1 MTKFNDMQVVKRRFF
16 AMRNGAV
23 ADNMRKL
30 GASYRII
37 FGLNLPQIVEIANET
52 PQDSSLA
59 EALWNNKSTRE
70 SQLMA
75 PMIYP
80 REQYGFDVACRWVS
94 EISTIEVAD
103 VLCHRLLRHMNY
115 AWQLAEV
122 MIKSTVV
129 MERYV
134 ALRLMFNLLP
144 GNMDEIKHYAEEEKA
159 KEEPLTML
167 LCHQLL
173 DEIAFICEDSIEND
187 G

>member
-1 MTKFNDMQVVKRRFF
+1 MNEIIKGLRQQFF
-16 AMRNGAV
+16 TYRNGIL
-23 ADNMRKL
+23 ADYLRKA
-30 GASYRII
+30 GYPYKII
-37 FGLNLPQIVEIANET
+37 FGLNLQQISTIAQSVDKNKE
-52 PQDSSLA
+52 LA
-59 EALWNNKSTRE
+59 EALWQDSTSRE
-70 SQLMA
+70 GRLIAPFLMPQNEFSLA
-75 PMIYP
+75 EATEWAYSIKC
-80 REQYGFDVACRWVS
+80 E
-94 EISTIEVAD
+94 EEAD

-122 MIKSTVV
+122 MIKSSVL